1 MKSFVKPLLLSI
13 ALASAGVV
21 AIAQSPATGTM
32 AMAGA
37 RDHGRMD
44 PAKMQQKRAA
54 HTAELK
60 AKLNLNSAQESAWAQ
75 FVAAM
80 QPPADAG
87 MKAGREDHQKMREQ
101 WKPLTT
107 PQRID
112 RMNAMKTERDA
123 QMRKRTDA
131 TLAFYIALSPE
142 QQQVFDANAMRM
154 GGMNRHHGERG
165 RGHSDM
171 QHKHG

>member
-1 MKSFVKPLLLSI
+1 MKSIVKPLLLSI
-13 ALASAGVV
+13 VLASAGVV

-37 RDHGRMD
+37 HDHGRMD
-44 PAKMQQKRAA
+44 PARMQQKRAA
-54 HTAELK
+54 HMAELK
-60 AKLNLNSAQESAWAQ
+60 AKLNLNGAQEDTWTQ

-80 QPPADAG
+80 QPPTDAG
-87 MKAGREDHQKMREQ
+87 MKMNRENRQKMHEE
-101 WKPLTT
+101 WKTLTT

-112 RMNAMKTERDA
+112 RMTAMKAERDA

-131 TLAFYIALSPE
+131 TLTFYIALSPE

-154 GGMNRHHGERG
+154 GSMNGRHGEHG
-165 RGHSDM
+165 RGHGDM
-171 QHKHG
+171 QHKLG